1 MKAKEA
7 GPTFGPKKIGQA
19 EFNLQKATAV
29 KEQHFGPK
37 KFGPKKVAEMDA
49 AVAEAKQAVAEE
61 KKPKP
66 VDTSETTGST
76 SIKQIDQALQDNPA
90 VYEEMY
96 ALELQRS
103 EGPRK
108 GALRLFMAAEVAR
121 EEGPREDRIAEL
133 DAALKPK
140 K

>member
-1 MKAKEA
+1 MKET

-19 EFNLQKATAV
+19 EFNLQQARAT

-49 AVAEAKQAVAEE
+49 AVAEAKKKVSDE

-66 VDTSETTGST
+66 VDTSGTTGST

-96 ALELQRS
+96 SLELQRA

-121 EEGPREDRIAEL
+121 EGGPREDRLAEL

>member
-1 MKAKEA
+1 MKKET
-7 GPTFGPKKIGQA
+7 GPHFGPRKIGQA
-19 EFNLQKATAV
+19 QFNLKTAQAT

-49 AVAEAKQAVAEE
+49 AVAEAKQKVVDEK

-76 SIKQIDQALQDNPA
+76 SIKQIDKALQDNPA

-96 ALELQRS
+96 ALELQRA

-121 EEGPREDRIAEL
+121 EGGPREDRIAEL